1 VIHRA
6 APFVIAL
13 VAAIVGPAA
22 VPMAAAQ
29 PADPVAPVIE
39 LLSSA
44 AAEERAIGLERVR
57 YGIRGE
63 ATTAR
68 LANLLPGLGAA
79 AQNELVLALGARGD
93 RAALPAVRTLLES
106 SKDAALKNA
115 CLTVL
120 GMLGGPAEVPVLVGA
135 LAASEPERTGAR
147 QSLLLLDP
155 PGSDAAILAAAAAA
169 APDLRSQLWTILT
182 ERNAWGR
189 LSEALPQVVASIGDG
204 NAAVRKAALAAVAQ
218 AGAAAEVPGIV
229 KALLAAPEGQD
240 RNDIERT
247 LVTVCTRGR
256 DSARSAA
263 AFFGLFTAATDADRE
278 TLVAPLGRIGGP
290 QARGVVDA
298 LIDAPDPARRRS
310 GIEAIVRW
318 PDAGVADRLLSLT
331 DSAADPAE
339 RDRLLNAL
347 IRIGPQPD
355 NGLNEEKKLELLQK
369 TIGLCRADKDRARVL
384 ERAHAI
390 RTIAS
395 FRFVVPYLDQPALAE
410 AAARSVVELAHHR
423 QLRDAHKDEFIKA
436 LDRVPAVTQD
446 AELRERAEA
455 YKQGR
460 TWKRQ

>member
-1 VIHRA
+1 
-6 APFVIAL
+6 
-13 VAAIVGPAA
+13 
-22 VPMAAAQ
+22 
-29 PADPVAPVIE
+29 APVIE
-39 LLSSA
+39 LLSS
-44 AAEERAIGLERVR
+44 
-57 YGIRGE
+57 
-63 ATTAR
+63 
-68 LANLLPGLGAA
+68 
-79 AQNELVLALGARGD
+79 
-93 RAALPAVRTLLES
+93 
-106 SKDAALKNA
+106 
-115 CLTVL
+115 
-120 GMLGGPAEVPVLVGA
+120 
-135 LAASEPERTGAR
+135 
-147 QSLLLLDP
+147 
-155 PGSDAAILAAAAAA
+155 AAA

-189 LSEALPQVVASIGDG
+189 LSEALPQVVAAIGDG

-240 RNDIERT
+240 RNEVERT
-247 LVTVCTRGR
+247 LVNVCTRGR
-256 DSARSAA
+256 DPARSAA

-278 TLVAPLGRIGGP
+278 ALVAPLGRIGGP
-290 QARGVVDA
+290 QARGVVDG
-298 LIDAPDPARRRS
+298 LIDATDPARRRS

-318 PDAGVADRLLSLT
+318 PDAGVADRLLALT
-331 DSAADPAE
+331 ESAADAAE
-339 RDRLLNAL
+339 RDRLLNGL
-347 IRIGPQPD
+347 IRIAPQPD
-355 NGLNEEKKLELLQK
+355 NGLNDEKKLELLQK